1 MTIWCTSDLDTGQPW
16 YHGSDRTLSELRP
29 GSSITQN
36 RPVARVF
43 SHRPAIVSQLADGT
57 IMHDGSA
64 PGYLY
69 IVDEPVHPDDVYPH
83 PHPINESRW
92 EWLTKRPLRLA
103 LVERTEVQPDERLT
117 DGEQVELRR
126 RQIEAG
132 EENFAARD

>member
-1 MTIWCTSDLDTGQPW
+1 M
-16 YHGSDRTLSELRP
+16 YERP
-29 GSSITQN
+29 GHRATLVPRLRSNALGVETRQLDHPEPTSRSGLFSPTRN
-36 RPVARVF
+36 RVSAR
-43 SHRPAIVSQLADGT
+43 RR
-57 IMHDGSA
+57 HDHARRLG